1 MQRFKKFI
9 YYLFMYAWRKLQGR
23 HSFGMFRTCLERAGK
38 SSCLD
43 IRAKERGS
51 VLQFFRNATDK
62 FAVLFRLALTHVPS
76 LKCKPVVHGSKR
88 FSRSLPTFPIAN
100 PLCSDSL
107 ASMPRLKS
115 AITDKFRDGTAI
127 DRPKFAEKTD
137 TSKFAEVPEFHGIT
151 DIHTFNSFHSFYS
164 FLRKTFF
171 HTRYVLVT
179 GKDTEKVS
187 MPVYNLS
194 IANDESYVIPLGI
207 VHNCRCTVVQV
218 RKDKYPV
225 SNEQEAMNLGSQA
238 TAGKYQEMFMFNPG
252 KRMTTFP
259 AYNGYTLRKCNRCEV
274 RPDKMKLA
282 ADIPDNE
289 VCRACRLLQESRLAG
304 IHSATEGIRNIIR
317 RLENGYPKGDAV
329 RIGRLTDDVKE
340 FVRKKGIEPLT
351 DEIYMAD
358 KQIHHALRSVK
369 QKAGKAVTA
378 EQLAALPSLMD
389 DCEVYWDEKAGNI
402 QFITRQDGKVQKFVV
417 SLNYT
422 AKIQG
427 EKKTVNAFITAG
439 ILEERNL
446 RMKNLIKIK

>member
-9 YYLFMYAWRKLQGR
+9 YYLFMYTWRKLQGR

-51 VLQFFRNATDK
+51 VLQLFRNATDK

-137 TSKFAEVPEFHGIT
+137 TAKFAEVPEFHGIT

-179 GKDTEKVS
+179 GKDTKEVS

-225 SNEQEAMNLGSQA
+225 SDEQEAMNLGSQA

-259 AYNGYTLRKCNRCEV
+259 AYNGYTLRKCNQCDY

-289 VCRACRLLQESRLAG
+289 MCRACRLLQEIKQTEAVKEKKELVKKSRKELERWYKENLPDTTVGKFKAKRFVVKNKNG
-304 IHSATEGIRNIIR
+304 KEIIINKSFYNDVSSHYQEDEYYLE
-317 RLENGYPKGDAV
+317 RLEMAKKVHEWIKKAT
-329 RIGRLTDDVKE
+329 L
-340 FVRKKGIEPLT
+340 VRKEKSRHHEDVEMFDVYEYDYNGI
-351 DEIYMAD
+351 IYELKCKPNAD
-358 KQIHHALRSVK
+358 GYFL
-369 QKAGKAVTA
+369 
-378 EQLAALPSLMD
+378 
-389 DCEVYWDEKAGNI
+389 Y
-402 QFITRQDGKVQKFVV
+402 
-417 SLNYT
+417 Y
-422 AKIQG
+422 
-427 EKKTVNAFITAG
+427 
-439 ILEERNL
+439 
-446 RMKNLIKIK
+446 MKRK

>member
-9 YYLFMYAWRKLQGR
+9 YYLFMYTWRKLQGR

-51 VLQFFRNATDK
+51 VLQLFRNATDK

-137 TSKFAEVPEFHGIT
+137 TAKFAEVPEFHGIT

-179 GKDTEKVS
+179 GKDTKKVS

-289 VCRACRLLQESRLAG
+289 VCRACRLLQEMRAGKERLQEQRKAARQWAKENLVGKTVLVQG
-304 IHSATEGIRNIIR
+304 IQNPVEFTSNGI
-317 RLENGYPKGDAV
+317 
-329 RIGRLTDDVKE
+329 KE
-340 FVRKKGIEPLT
+340 ALNQPHKFVRAKNE
-351 DEIYMAD
+351 
-358 KQIHHALRSVK
+358 
-369 QKAGKAVTA
+369 AVYNLINLLKDA
-378 EQLAALPSLMD
+378 EHVLERP
-389 DCEVYWDEKAGNI
+389 DEKGNPMVMKYHYLRI
-402 QFITRQDGKVQKFVV
+402 RIADEDSFAVIRELVDGRCQFYSIV
-417 SLNYT
+417 
-422 AKIQG
+422 
-427 EKKTVNAFITAG
+427 EKLKKRK
-439 ILEERNL
+439 ESD
-446 RMKNLIKIK
+446 